1 VTAHDLTPSSPT
13 DELLL
18 PELTRRQE
26 DILALVIRTFTQSLE
41 PVSSK
46 SLVEK
51 YQLPISSATVRNEL
65 ARLEELGYINAPHTS
80 AGRVPTEAGYR
91 YFVLRLLKEGEL
103 TAAEESRIAQKL
115 KTLPLATDQ
124 WLMLAATLLAR
135 TAQVAA
141 LVTPPTADTSRF
153 KHLELIAIQGRLT
166 LMVLVLHQ
174 GAVHQQMLTLAE
186 PLPQARLSE
195 AAARINALCEGASA
209 NDVRV
214 RAVQAGALEREVMD
228 LIADTMERG
237 DNNQV
242 RLVYRDGLSEIIP
255 AFQHNEGAQQAVRVF
270 EERAFLNMILNDI
283 LTPLINHAQVVIGG
297 NGKWEE
303 LSYLSMVLSRYGI
316 PGQATGA
323 IGVLGP
329 THINYGRAIHAVQ
342 YISSLMTTM
351 LVEAY
356 ALPEATT
363 ESPASASTST
373 SNMPSQVE
381 SQTLVE

>member
-1 VTAHDLTPSSPT
+1 MTTHEIAPSPNS
-13 DELLL
+13 DEPHL

-46 SLVEK
+46 SLVDK
-51 YQLPISSATVRNEL
+51 YQLAVSSATVRNEL
-65 ARLEELGYINAPHTS
+65 ARLEELGFINAPHTS

-103 TAAEESRIAQKL
+103 TPAEETRIAQKL
-115 KTLPLATDQ
+115 HSPPLATEQ
-124 WLMLAATLLAR
+124 WLTLAATLLAR

-141 LVTPPTADTSRF
+141 LVTPPSADTSRF

-174 GAVHQQMLTLAE
+174 GAVHQQMLTLAD
-186 PLPQARLSE
+186 PLPQPRLSE
-195 AAARINALCEGASA
+195 AAARINALCDGASA
-209 NDVRV
+209 NEVRV
-214 RAVQAGALEREVMD
+214 RAVQAGLLEREVMD
-228 LIADTMERG
+228 LIAETMERG
-237 DNNQV
+237 DGNQV

-283 LTPLINHAQVVIGG
+283 LTPLIDHVQVVIGG
-297 NGKWEE
+297 NGKWDE

-329 THINYGRAIHAVQ
+329 THINYGRAIRAVQ

-351 LVEAY
+351 LAEVY
-356 ALPEATT
+356 TT
-363 ESPASASTST
+363 PDEPTAA
-373 SNMPSQVE
+373 PRL
-381 SQTLVE
+381 SQTDSPDA